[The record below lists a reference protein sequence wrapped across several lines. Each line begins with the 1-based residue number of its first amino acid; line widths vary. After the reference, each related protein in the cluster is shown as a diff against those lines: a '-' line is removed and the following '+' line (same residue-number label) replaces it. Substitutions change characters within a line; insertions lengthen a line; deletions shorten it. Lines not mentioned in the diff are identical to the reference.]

1 MLGLLISQNTLA
13 PHPTKSGIWLSFFAK
28 PQIFFAKHVC
38 FFFFFFAKHMF
49 FHILPN
55 TCSYNIEVHVYFLG
69 PFFLVILQ
77 NDSFTVFFFFFSLL
91 RKSSAIS
98 AISVQISKRPMCF

>member
-13 PHPTKSGIWLSFFAK
+13 PHPPKSGIWLSFFAK
-28 PQIFFAKHVC
+28 PQIFFAKYVWA
-38 FFFFFFAKHMF
+38 FFAKHMF

-69 PFFLVILQ
+69 PFLLVTLQ
-77 NDSFTVFFFFFSLL
+77 DDSFTGFFFCLS
-91 RKSSAIS
+91 
-98 AISVQISKRPMCF
+98 